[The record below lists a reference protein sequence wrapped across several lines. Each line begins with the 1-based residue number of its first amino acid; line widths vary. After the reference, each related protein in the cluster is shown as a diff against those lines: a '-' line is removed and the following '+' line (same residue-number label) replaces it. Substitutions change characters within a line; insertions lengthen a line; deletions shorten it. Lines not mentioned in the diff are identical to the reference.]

1 MYEINSWSVRS
12 QILTCFI
19 FLVLFS
25 KNITV
30 SLKKATLQ
38 KKNVTAKE
46 ELDCIYINDIV
57 NSEDSPRLVF
67 IDEKYGNLIVINDGG
82 ELTRNNQKKM
92 QTFYIAWR
100 CPPSDKSDVAG
111 ESIYSVTMWNIYC
124 ESVR

>member
-1 MYEINSWSVRS
+1 MERTFADIDLFYFSS
-12 QILTCFI
+12 FI
-19 FLVLFS
+19 FKKYHGFIEKSNPS
-25 KNITV
+25 K
-30 SLKKATLQ
+30 

-67 IDEKYGNLIVINDGG
+67 IDEKYRNLIVINDGG